1 MLEENKQNSSQ
12 SMLASDNKTSKT
24 IKKKNRAI
32 TALSITTALL
42 ALSTTGL
49 AIGLGISEKNS
60 SNYQYKLENV
70 YQSNFYSL
78 LDSVNNLD
86 NKLSKLNNSSSSS
99 YQRKLLLEASS
110 NASEAEISIAS
121 LPLSQNDIQDTVK
134 MVNQISGYTTTLA
147 DKLAQGQSLTDDDMQ
162 TLENV
167 SQSVSALKIQLN
179 EFARKL
185 DKGYQ
190 ILDASMD
197 VDADGNRFSTSLS
210 SLKNNDVEYPTMI
223 YDGPFSDSVV
233 NSTIKG
239 VTKEKVSNEKAQEH
253 LESHFKSASSIEY
266 VGSTEGR
273 FQTYNYRVTNS
284 SEEKLYV
291 QSLQQGGDI
300 LTISGAGEL
309 GQASIDDTEAKNI
322 ALEFAKLNGIE
333 NGQVVWSDTIE
344 NDIYFNIAPTQ
355 NSIILYPDLVKV
367 KVNLVSGTVVGY
379 DATAYFTNHTDRSL
393 SKGSLTLE
401 EGENKVPERFT
412 ASLTRFALVP
422 LDYNREVVCVEVQA
436 EDGESTFYFY
446 YNATSGNLENV
457 LKVIKTDNGN
467 LLL

>member
-1 MLEENKQNSSQ
+1 MSKEYKQ
-12 SMLASDNKTSKT
+12 SMLATSNFSTKTTKR
-24 IKKKNRAI
+24 KNRTI
-32 TALSITTALL
+32 CALSIITALL
-42 ALSTTGL
+42 AISTTGL
-49 AIGLGISEKNS
+49 AVGLGLSEKKS
-60 SNYQYKLENV
+60 SNYQNKLENV

-147 DKLAQGQSLTDDDMQ
+147 DKLAQGQSLTDNEIK
-162 TLENV
+162 TLENI
-167 SQSVSALKIQLN
+167 SQSVSALKSQLN

-190 ILDASMD
+190 ILRASMD
-197 VDADGNRFSTSLS
+197 IDTDGNRFSTSLS

-233 NSTIKG
+233 NSAIKG
-239 VTKEKVSNEKAQEH
+239 VKKAKVSKEKAQEH
-253 LESHFKSASSIEY
+253 LESHFKSASLIEY
-266 VGSTEGR
+266 IGSTEGR
-273 FQTYNYRVTNS
+273 FQTYNFRVTNS

-309 GQASIDDTEAKNI
+309 GQASIDDTQAKNI

-344 NDIYFNIAPTQ
+344 NDVYFNIAPTQ

-367 KVNLVSGTVVGY
+367 KVNLVSGSVVGY

-393 SKGSLTLE
+393 SKGSLTLD
-401 EGENKVPERFT
+401 EGETKVPDRFT
-412 ASLTRFALVP
+412 ITLTRYALVP

-436 EDGESTFYFY
+436 EDGENKFYFY
-446 YNATSGNLENV
+446 YNVISGNLENL

-467 LLL
+467 LLM

>member
-1 MLEENKQNSSQ
+1 MSKEYKQ
-12 SMLASDNKTSKT
+12 SMLATSNFSTKTTKR
-24 IKKKNRAI
+24 KNRTI
-32 TALSITTALL
+32 CALSIITALL
-42 ALSTTGL
+42 AISTTGL
-49 AIGLGISEKNS
+49 AVGLGLSEKKS
-60 SNYQYKLENV
+60 SNYQNKLENV

-147 DKLAQGQSLTDDDMQ
+147 DKLAQGQSLTDNEIK
-162 TLENV
+162 TLENI
-167 SQSVSALKIQLN
+167 SQSVSALKSQLN

-190 ILDASMD
+190 ILRASMD
-197 VDADGNRFSTSLS
+197 IDTDGNRFSTSLS

-233 NSTIKG
+233 NSAIKG
-239 VTKEKVSNEKAQEH
+239 VKKAKVSKEKAQEH
-253 LESHFKSASSIEY
+253 LESHFKSASLIEY
-266 VGSTEGR
+266 IGSTEGR
-273 FQTYNYRVTNS
+273 FQTYNFRVTNS

-309 GQASIDDTEAKNI
+309 GQASIDDTQAKNI

-344 NDIYFNIAPTQ
+344 NDVYFNIAPTQ

-367 KVNLVSGTVVGY
+367 KVNLVSGSVVGY

-393 SKGSLTLE
+393 SKGSLTLD
-401 EGENKVPERFT
+401 EGETKVPDRFT
-412 ASLTRFALVP
+412 ITLTRYALVP

-436 EDGESTFYFY
+436 EDGENTFYFY
-446 YNATSGNLENV
+446 YNVISGNLENL

-467 LLL
+467 LLM

>member
-60 SNYQYKLENV
+60 SNYQDKLENV

-162 TLENV
+162 TLEKV

-197 VDADGNRFSTSLS
+197 MDADGNRFSTSLS

-233 NSTIKG
+233 NSNIKG
-239 VTKEKVSNEKAQEH
+239 VTKEKVSKEKAQEH

-309 GQASIDDTEAKNI
+309 GQASIDDAEAKNI

-446 YNATSGNLENV
+446 YNATSGVLENV

>member
-60 SNYQYKLENV
+60 SNYQDKLENV

-147 DKLAQGQSLTDDDMQ
+147 DKLAQGESLTDDDMQ

-197 VDADGNRFSTSLS
+197 IDADGNRFSTSLS
-210 SLKNNDVEYPTMI
+210 SLKNNNVEYPTMI

-233 NSTIKG
+233 NSNIKG
-239 VTKEKVSNEKAQEH
+239 VTKEKVSKEKAQEH

-266 VGSTEGR
+266 VGTTEGR

-344 NDIYFNIAPTQ
+344 NNIYFNIAPTQ

-393 SKGSLTLE
+393 SKGNLTLE
-401 EGENKVPERFT
+401 EGEKKVPEKFT
-412 ASLTRFALVP
+412 IALTRFALVP

-436 EDGESTFYFY
+436 EDNENIFYFY
-446 YNATSGNLENV
+446 YNVTNGNLEN
-457 LKVIKTDNGN
+457 LLIVIETDNGN

>member
-1 MLEENKQNSSQ
+1 MSKEYKQ
-12 SMLASDNKTSKT
+12 SMLATSNFSTKTTKR
-24 IKKKNRAI
+24 KNRTI
-32 TALSITTALL
+32 CALSIITALL

-49 AIGLGISEKNS
+49 AVGLGLSEKKS
-60 SNYQYKLENV
+60 SNYQNKLENV

-147 DKLAQGQSLTDDDMQ
+147 DKLAQGQSLTDNEIK
-162 TLENV
+162 TLENI
-167 SQSVSALKIQLN
+167 SQSVSALKSQLN

-190 ILDASMD
+190 ILRASMD
-197 VDADGNRFSTSLS
+197 IDTDGNRFSTSLS

-233 NSTIKG
+233 NSAIKG
-239 VTKEKVSNEKAQEH
+239 VKKAKVSKEKAQEY
-253 LESHFKSASSIEY
+253 LESHFKSASLIEY
-266 VGSTEGR
+266 IGSTEGR
-273 FQTYNYRVTNS
+273 FQTYNFRVTNS

-309 GQASIDDTEAKNI
+309 GQASIDDTQAKNI

-344 NDIYFNIAPTQ
+344 NDVYFNIAPTQ

-367 KVNLVSGTVVGY
+367 KVNLVSGSVVGY

-393 SKGSLTLE
+393 SKGSLTLD
-401 EGENKVPERFT
+401 EGETKVPDRFT
-412 ASLTRFALVP
+412 ITLTRYALVP

-436 EDGESTFYFY
+436 EDGENKFYFY
-446 YNATSGNLENV
+446 YNVISGNLENL

-467 LLL
+467 LLM

>member
-60 SNYQYKLENV
+60 SNYQDKLENV

-162 TLENV
+162 TLEKV

-197 VDADGNRFSTSLS
+197 IDADGNRFSTSFS

-233 NSTIKG
+233 NSNIKG
-239 VTKEKVSNEKAQEH
+239 VTKEKVPKEKAQEH

-309 GQASIDDTEAKNI
+309 GQASIDDAEAKNI

-412 ASLTRFALVP
+412 VSLTRFALVP

-457 LKVIKTDNGN
+457 LKVIETDNGN

>member
-1 MLEENKQNSSQ
+1 MSKEYKQ
-12 SMLASDNKTSKT
+12 SMLATSNFSTKTTKRKDRT
-24 IKKKNRAI
+24 IC
-32 TALSITTALL
+32 ALSIITALL

-49 AIGLGISEKNS
+49 AVGLGLSEKKS
-60 SNYQYKLENV
+60 SNYQNKLENV

-147 DKLAQGQSLTDDDMQ
+147 DKLAQGQSLTDNEIK
-162 TLENV
+162 TLENI
-167 SQSVSALKIQLN
+167 SQSVSALKSQLN

-190 ILDASMD
+190 ILRASMD
-197 VDADGNRFSTSLS
+197 IDTDGNRFSTSLS

-233 NSTIKG
+233 NSAIKG
-239 VTKEKVSNEKAQEH
+239 VKKAKVSKEKAQEH
-253 LESHFKSASSIEY
+253 LESHFKSASLIEY
-266 VGSTEGR
+266 IGSTEGR
-273 FQTYNYRVTNS
+273 FQTYNFRVTNS

-309 GQASIDDTEAKNI
+309 GQASIDDTQAKNI

-344 NDIYFNIAPTQ
+344 NDVYFNIAPTQ

-367 KVNLVSGTVVGY
+367 KVNLVSGSVVGY

-393 SKGSLTLE
+393 SKGSLTLD
-401 EGENKVPERFT
+401 EGETKVPDRFT
-412 ASLTRFALVP
+412 ITLTRYALVP

-436 EDGESTFYFY
+436 EDGENTFYFY
-446 YNATSGNLENV
+446 YNVISGNLENL

-467 LLL
+467 LLM

>member
-1 MLEENKQNSSQ
+1 MSKEYKQSI
-12 SMLASDNKTSKT
+12 LATSNFSTKTTKR
-24 IKKKNRAI
+24 KNRTI
-32 TALSITTALL
+32 CALSIITALL
-42 ALSTTGL
+42 AISTTGL
-49 AIGLGISEKNS
+49 AVGLGLSEKKS
-60 SNYQYKLENV
+60 SNYQNKLENV

-147 DKLAQGQSLTDDDMQ
+147 DKLAQGQSLTDNEIK
-162 TLENV
+162 TLENI
-167 SQSVSALKIQLN
+167 SQSVSALKSQLN

-190 ILDASMD
+190 ILRASMD
-197 VDADGNRFSTSLS
+197 IDTDGNRFSTSLS

-233 NSTIKG
+233 NSAIKG
-239 VTKEKVSNEKAQEH
+239 VKKAKVSKEKAREH
-253 LESHFKSASSIEY
+253 LESHFKSASLIEY
-266 VGSTEGR
+266 IGSTEGR
-273 FQTYNYRVTNS
+273 FQTYNFRVTNS

-309 GQASIDDTEAKNI
+309 GQASIDDTQAKNI

-344 NDIYFNIAPTQ
+344 NDVYFNIAPTQ

-367 KVNLVSGTVVGY
+367 KVNLVSGSVVGY

-393 SKGSLTLE
+393 SKGSLTLD
-401 EGENKVPERFT
+401 EGETKVPDRFT
-412 ASLTRFALVP
+412 ITLTRYALVP

-436 EDGESTFYFY
+436 EDGENTFYFY
-446 YNATSGNLENV
+446 YNVISGNLENL

-467 LLL
+467 LLM

>member
-1 MLEENKQNSSQ
+1 MSKEYKQ
-12 SMLASDNKTSKT
+12 SMLATSNFSTKTTKR
-24 IKKKNRAI
+24 KNRTI
-32 TALSITTALL
+32 CALSIITALL
-42 ALSTTGL
+42 AISTTGL
-49 AIGLGISEKNS
+49 AVGLGLSEKKS
-60 SNYQYKLENV
+60 SNYQNKLENV

-147 DKLAQGQSLTDDDMQ
+147 DKLAQGQSLTDNEIK
-162 TLENV
+162 TLENI
-167 SQSVSALKIQLN
+167 SQSVSALKSQLN

-190 ILDASMD
+190 ILRASMD
-197 VDADGNRFSTSLS
+197 IDTDGNRFSTSLS

-233 NSTIKG
+233 NSAIKG
-239 VTKEKVSNEKAQEH
+239 VKKAKVSKEKAQEY
-253 LESHFKSASSIEY
+253 LESHFKSASLIEY
-266 VGSTEGR
+266 IGSTEGR
-273 FQTYNYRVTNS
+273 FQTYNFRVTNS

-309 GQASIDDTEAKNI
+309 GQASIDDTQAKNI

-344 NDIYFNIAPTQ
+344 NDVYFNIAPTQ

-367 KVNLVSGTVVGY
+367 KVNLVSGSVVGY

-393 SKGSLTLE
+393 SKGSLTLD
-401 EGENKVPERFT
+401 EGETKVPDRFT
-412 ASLTRFALVP
+412 ITLTRYALVP

-436 EDGESTFYFY
+436 EDGENTFYFY
-446 YNATSGNLENV
+446 YNVISGNLENL

-467 LLL
+467 LLM

>member
-60 SNYQYKLENV
+60 SNYQDKLENV

-147 DKLAQGQSLTDDDMQ
+147 DKLAQGQSLTNDDMQ
-162 TLENV
+162 TLEKV
-167 SQSVSALKIQLN
+167 SQSVSAIKIQLN

-197 VDADGNRFSTSLS
+197 IDADGNRFSTSFS

-233 NSTIKG
+233 NSNIKG
-239 VTKEKVSNEKAQEH
+239 VTKEKVSKEKAQEY

-309 GQASIDDTEAKNI
+309 GQASIDDAEAKNI

-333 NGQVVWSDTIE
+333 NGQVVWSDIIE

-401 EGENKVPERFT
+401 EGESKVPERFT

-457 LKVIKTDNGN
+457 LKVIETDNGN

>member
-147 DKLAQGQSLTDDDMQ
+147 DKLAQGQSLTNDDMQ

-190 ILDASMD
+190 ILGASMD
-197 VDADGNRFSTSLS
+197 IDADGNRFSTSFS

-233 NSTIKG
+233 NSNIKG
-239 VTKEKVSNEKAQEH
+239 VTKEKVSKEKAQEH

-309 GQASIDDTEAKNI
+309 GEASIDDAEAKNI

-401 EGENKVPERFT
+401 EGESKVPERFT

-436 EDGESTFYFY
+436 EDNENIFYFY
-446 YNATSGNLENV
+446 YNVTNGNLENV
-457 LKVIKTDNGN
+457 LKVIETDNGN

>member
-1 MLEENKQNSSQ
+1 MPKEYKQ
-12 SMLASDNKTSKT
+12 SMLATSNFSTKTTKR
-24 IKKKNRAI
+24 KNRTI
-32 TALSITTALL
+32 CALSIITALL

-49 AIGLGISEKNS
+49 AVGLGLSEKKS
-60 SNYQYKLENV
+60 SNYQNKLENV

-147 DKLAQGQSLTDDDMQ
+147 DKLAQGQSLTDNEIK
-162 TLENV
+162 TLENI
-167 SQSVSALKIQLN
+167 SQSVSALKSQLN

-190 ILDASMD
+190 ILRASMD
-197 VDADGNRFSTSLS
+197 IDTDGNRFSTSLS

-233 NSTIKG
+233 NSAIKG
-239 VTKEKVSNEKAQEH
+239 VKKAKVSKEKAQEH
-253 LESHFKSASSIEY
+253 LESHFKSASLIEY
-266 VGSTEGR
+266 TGSTEGR
-273 FQTYNYRVTNS
+273 FQTYNFRVTNS

-309 GQASIDDTEAKNI
+309 GQASIDDTQAKNI

-344 NDIYFNIAPTQ
+344 NDVYFNIAPTQ

-367 KVNLVSGTVVGY
+367 KVNLVSGSVVGY

-393 SKGSLTLE
+393 SKGSLTLD
-401 EGENKVPERFT
+401 EGETKVPDRFT
-412 ASLTRFALVP
+412 ITLTRYALVP

-436 EDGESTFYFY
+436 EDGENTFYFY
-446 YNATSGNLENV
+446 YNVISGNLENL

-467 LLL
+467 LLM

>member
-12 SMLASDNKTSKT
+12 SMLASDNKISKT

-60 SNYQYKLENV
+60 SNYQDKLENV

-110 NASEAEISIAS
+110 KASEAEISIAS

-147 DKLAQGQSLTDDDMQ
+147 DKLAQGQSLTNDDMQ

-197 VDADGNRFSTSLS
+197 IDADGNRFSTSLS

-239 VTKEKVSNEKAQEH
+239 VTKKKVSKEKAQEH

-309 GQASIDDTEAKNI
+309 GQASIDDAEAKNI

-401 EGENKVPERFT
+401 EGENKVPEKFT
-412 ASLTRFALVP
+412 IAFTRFALVP

-446 YNATSGNLENV
+446 YNATSGVLENV